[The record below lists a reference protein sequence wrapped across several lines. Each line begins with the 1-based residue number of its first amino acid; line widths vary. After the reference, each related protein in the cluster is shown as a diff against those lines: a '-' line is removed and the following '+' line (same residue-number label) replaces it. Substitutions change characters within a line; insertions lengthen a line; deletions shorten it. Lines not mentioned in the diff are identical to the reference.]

1 VSKVLK
7 VGVALMLVVA
17 AFRVVASAQMAVY
30 AEKELDSCMLFVLN
44 AVAIAGISLGGLAKG
59 ERWAWWTLLVIVMVP
74 PVYCVVAHGWMGW
87 SIAGLVIST
96 IPVAVT
102 ARPVLCAKG

>member
-1 VSKVLK
+1 VSRLLK

-17 AFRVVASAQMAVY
+17 AFRILASVQMATS
-30 AEKELDSCMLFVLN
+30 AEKDLDSCVLFVLN
-44 AVAIAGISLGGLAKG
+44 AVAIAGIALGALAKG
-59 ERWAWWTLLVIVMVP
+59 EKWAWWTLLVIVMTP
-74 PVYCVVAHGWMGW
+74 PVYCVIAHGWMGW

-102 ARPVLCAKG
+102 AKPILFPKE